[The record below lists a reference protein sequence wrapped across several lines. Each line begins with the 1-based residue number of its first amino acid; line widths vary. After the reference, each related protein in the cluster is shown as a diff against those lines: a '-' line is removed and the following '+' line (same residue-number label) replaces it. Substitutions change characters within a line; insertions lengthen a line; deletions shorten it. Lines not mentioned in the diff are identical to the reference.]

1 MKEQDKTPKQWISI
15 RVKPEE
21 YNQVYRFYSATT
33 CKKLS
38 QYVRKVLLQKPVT
51 VNYRNQ
57 SADDFLKEVIQ
68 LKNELHGI
76 ANNFNQSVKRLHTLH
91 TIPEI
96 KTWAVLNEAM
106 QKTLMAKIEEIRLY
120 MSQLHQ
126 QWLQK

>member
-1 MKEQDKTPKQWISI
+1 MIEQDKEPKQWISI

-21 YNQVYRFYSATT
+21 YDLVYRLYAATT
-33 CKKLS
+33 CRKLS

-57 SADDFLKEVIQ
+57 SADDYLKEVIQ

-76 ANNFNQSVKRLHTLH
+76 ANNFNQSVKRLHTLQ

-96 KTWAVLNEAM
+96 KTWIVVNEAT
-106 QKTLMAKIEEIRLY
+106 QKALGAKIEEIRLY

-126 QWLQK
+126 LWSQK